1 MVGPLYNNITRKDL
15 NQLANN
21 QQTEALPVIKLLTE
35 LFSLPINALS
45 KPVMFDNS
53 AYFLA
58 MVKEKKQASVNL
70 DTVTEAKKYAL
81 DLLKYDL
88 FLSYQN
94 YLLKN

>member
-1 MVGPLYNNITRKDL
+1 
-15 NQLANN
+15 
-21 QQTEALPVIKLLTE
+21 
-35 LFSLPINALS
+35 
-45 KPVMFDNS
+45 MFDNN

-70 DTVTEAKKYAL
+70 DTVTEAKKYAI

-94 YLLKN
+94 YLVKNKYPITTNKNILAIE